1 MRGLSLPSSVEF
13 KNSEFW
19 LLAIAAGASV
29 IQFTLF
35 SKSGDAPLVGNGVLF
50 WGVAMYLLW
59 ERRDRLRLNSSL
71 FASLVGALLLSIW
84 MVKGATLYHE
94 DPFIYISPVISLLGL
109 VLIASGFSGLKQY
122 WQEFLIISFLV
133 PPAGLLSKVI
143 DISELSAKAAAL
155 ILTSL
160 TYNIRRQGVFIFLPN
175 GGVEVYSG
183 CSGIVNIVQ
192 LVGVSVI
199 LLLMFPTSWTK
210 RWLLMLSAII
220 TSFTVNAF
228 RIALMAVLT
237 VNIDKRTFEYWHK
250 GDGSLI
256 FSTIAVLILCIIF
269 YFLIFRSEDDSEAED
284 IPDDFGVSPST
295 PLETEDS

>member
-1 MRGLSLPSSVEF
+1 MRGFSLPSSVEF

-19 LLAIAAGASV
+19 LLAIAAGVSV
-29 IQFTLF
+29 IQFALF
-35 SKSGDAPLVGNGVLF
+35 SKSGDAPLVGNGMLF
-50 WGVAMYLLW
+50 WGVAMYLIW

-71 FASLVGALLLSIW
+71 FASLVGASLLSIW

-94 DPFIYISPVISLLGL
+94 DPFIYASPVISLLGL
-109 VLIASGFSGLKQY
+109 VLLASGFSGLKQY

-143 DISELSAKAAAL
+143 DISEFSAKAAAVV
-155 ILTSL
+155 LTSL
-160 TYNIRRQGVFIFLPN
+160 TYTVRRQGVFIFLPN

-199 LLLMFPTSWTK
+199 LLLMFPTTWTK
-210 RWLLMLSAII
+210 RILLILSAVV

-228 RIALMAVLT
+228 RIALMAILT
-237 VNIDKRTFEYWHK
+237 VNINKKTFEYWHK

-256 FSTIAVLILCIIF
+256 FSTIAVLILCVIF
-269 YFLIFRSEDDSEAED
+269 YFLIFRSEDDSEED
-284 IPDDFGVSPST
+284 SGDFDLNSST